1 MKLLNK
7 FSSST
12 CNIENFIEA
21 EQSTPIL
28 TYIEQKCRILTEL
41 KNNSI
46 YSLMTILS
54 VLVFITSCGGTKTP
68 ENTSAEQVY
77 AKGVELFHEEE
88 YLEAKQYFDII
99 KLQYPA
105 SQYADDAQYYLSE
118 INFKRDE
125 YILAAFNYSMLRRVY
140 PGSPYSKESL
150 YKNALCYYKLSPSYD
165 RDQEY
170 TNKAIESF
178 MEFQYLYP
186 EDSLNTESANRI
198 IELRDKLAYREY
210 FTAELYRKM
219 TNPKA
224 SVIYYDAVI
233 NKFSDSKYF
242 EDAYIG
248 KIEALYLMKRYE
260 QVISIIRAYS
270 TQFPKGKATAR
281 NNIIIKEIDAIKSGQ
296 QPLD

>member
-7 FSSST
+7 FSLSN
-12 CNIENFIEA
+12 CNIEYFFET
-21 EQSTPIL
+21 EKLSPIL
-28 TYIEQKCRILTEL
+28 IYIEQKYRILTKL
-41 KNNSI
+41 KSNSI
-46 YSLMTILS
+46 YSIAALLA
-54 VLVFITSCGGTKTP
+54 VFIFLSSCSGTKTP

-77 AKGVELFHEEE
+77 TKGVELFHDGE
-88 YLEAKQYFDII
+88 YLESKQYFDII
-99 KLQYPA
+99 KFQYPA

-125 YILAAFNYSMLRRVY
+125 YILAAFNYSMLRRIY

-186 EDSLNTESANRI
+186 EDSLNTESAKRI
-198 IELRDKLAYREY
+198 SELRDKLAYREY

-224 SVIYYDAVI
+224 SVIYYDGVI

-260 QVISIIRAYS
+260 QVVSIIRAYS
-270 TQFPKGKATAR
+270 TQFPKGKATDR
-281 NNIIIKEIDAIKSGQ
+281 NNIIIKEIDAIKMGE
-296 QPLD
+296 